1 MQFGFQVSR
10 VRNAVK
16 IDSERAG
23 LRGYTSGER
32 SEAAIEKIQT
42 FNAFIKIYACAQS
55 GQCPFDLFIF
65 RRGAAEQRSF
75 VPDVLP
81 DRKAAERV
89 CAYDVIIPS
98 FHAADIHDFVVMRAC
113 DSGLFAPECFA
124 LFLTVSDQINNF
136 PVLRFHISPIMSGVK
151 KFNTFFSLIFG

>member
-42 FNAFIKIYACAQS
+42 FNAFIKTYACAQS

-81 DRKAAERV
+81 DRKAALEHREDGV
-89 CAYDVIIPS
+89 TGK
-98 FHAADIHDFVVMRAC
+98 RTTTT
-113 DSGLFAPECFA
+113 APNRGKRCRYG
-124 LFLTVSDQINNF
+124 TVT
-136 PVLRFHISPIMSGVK
+136 IS
-151 KFNTFFSLIFG
+151 